1 MEKIKQKVIGV
12 LRERDGGTNVNRSSS
27 NGIAVGGGVGGGSA
41 VAVGSHQVGVGVAV
55 AIGVTQDNGN
65 GNDINGGVGG
75 NAPGPERNDA
85 HGHALLNNGSAAAA
99 GGAGI
104 AGAAVGVGGSGV
116 ASGAA
121 RTSVLSRPQTSKI
134 SALDLAGILN
144 TRRRLEW
151 TKEWLRKNQSEFLS
165 KENLLSELQSRKD
178 ECYHLNYFLAITE
191 SQFRYLVQ
199 KLDPIISQY
208 APQRK
213 KKSFSAE
220 ERLAITLKYLATGEV
235 HSCRNYCFRASKFV
249 INEMIANICLGFYEH
264 LKDQYVTLPKTD
276 EQWRN
281 AATDMERKHQLPQCV
296 GNLFMR
302 SIQLQNNV
310 SNNSSSSGGGGGGGG
325 GNNSDERK
333 RAIIFTAIVDADN
346 NFQYVKVERAA
357 NSRPNDIYNQTTA
370 VELIEQKMQALGA
383 RLEEQS
389 HDLPCGLS
397 YYLAGDAVLPST
409 SYLVSTRNVSKDSAV
424 YDALEQVNAHAE
436 QTMRILCNIFPI
448 LAQPLRVSEKHIGQV
463 VLGCVALYNFLRKT
477 DDSFRRNS
485 DNIVQQRG
493 GIEQPQH
500 AYVDS
505 EDIDDDCI
513 MLATEEEL
521 RERAEFTPSVGLT
534 TCFQTLCAQRGD
546 TSDGQAKRDWL
557 LNLPV
562 LGAQQQQHGNSNSNS
577 NSNSIGSSNS
587 NSSSSSSSIGS
598 GSGSGIGMG
607 LVGMVGGGNAAT
619 ANGGLY

>member
-1 MEKIKQKVIGV
+1 MDKIKLKVIGV
-12 LRERDGGTNVNRSSS
+12 LRERDGGTNVNRSS
-27 NGIAVGGGVGGGSA
+27 GVGGGGGG
-41 VAVGSHQVGVGVAV
+41 VVNGGHQVGVAV
-55 AIGVTQDNGN
+55 TIGVTQDNGDN
-65 GNDINGGVGG
+65 G
-75 NAPGPERNDA
+75 NAPGAERNDA
-85 HGHALLNNGSAAAA
+85 L
-99 GGAGI
+99 
-104 AGAAVGVGGSGV
+104 AVGVG
-116 ASGAA
+116 GAA

-151 TKEWLRKNQSEFLS
+151 TKEWLRKNQAEFLS
-165 KENLLSELQSRKD
+165 KENLLSELQSRKN

-199 KLDPIISQY
+199 KLEPIISQY

-264 LKDQYVTLPKTD
+264 LKDQYVQLPKTD

-281 AATDMERKHQLPQCV
+281 AATDMERKHNLPQCV

-302 SIQLQNNV
+302 SIQLQ
-310 SNNSSSSGGGGGGGG
+310 SNAAGGSGA
-325 GNNSDERK
+325 SDDRK
-333 RAIIFTAIVDADN
+333 RAPIIFTGIVDAEN
-346 NFQYVKVERAA
+346 NFQYVNVERAT

-370 VELIEQKMQALGA
+370 VELLESKMNAMETQAEPHCKG
-383 RLEEQS
+383 
-389 HDLPCGLS
+389 
-397 YYLAGDAVLPST
+397 YYFVGDAVLPAR
-409 SYLVSTRNVSKDSAV
+409 SYLVTTRNVTKDSPA
-424 YDALEQVNAHAE
+424 YEALEQVTAHAE
-436 QTMRILCNIFPI
+436 QTIRILCNMFPI
-448 LAQPLRVSEKHIGQV
+448 LAQPLRVSEKHICEV

-485 DNIVQQRG
+485 DSIVQQQR
-493 GIEQPQH
+493 EQQQL

-505 EDIDDDCI
+505 DDIDDDCI

-534 TCFQTLCAQRGD
+534 TCFQPLCPQRGD
-546 TSDGQAKRDWL
+546 TKEGLEKKNWL
-557 LNLPV
+557 QLLPLETV
-562 LGAQQQQHGNSNSNS
+562 Q
-577 NSNSIGSSNS
+577 
-587 NSSSSSSSIGS
+587 
-598 GSGSGIGMG
+598 
-607 LVGMVGGGNAAT
+607 
-619 ANGGLY
+619 NGGLY

>member
-1 MEKIKQKVIGV
+1 MEKIKLKVIGV
-12 LRERDGGTNVNRSSS
+12 LRERDGGTNVNRS
-27 NGIAVGGGVGGGSA
+27 GGVSA
-41 VAVGSHQVGVGVAV
+41 GVGSHQVGVGAVVAN
-55 AIGVTQDNGN
+55 GVTQDNSNGN
-65 GNDINGGVGG
+65 GNDNGNG
-75 NAPGPERNDA
+75 NAPGPERTDA
-85 HGHALLNNGSAAAA
+85 HALNAAS
-99 GGAGI
+99 GGATATG
-104 AGAAVGVGGSGV
+104 AG
-116 ASGAA
+116 GAA

-191 SQFRYLVQ
+191 SQFRYLVE
-199 KLDPIISQY
+199 KLEPIISQY

-276 EQWRN
+276 EQWRI
-281 AATDMERKHQLPQCV
+281 AATDMERKHNLPQCV

-302 SIQLQNNV
+302 SIQLQNSI
-310 SNNSSSSGGGGGGGG
+310 SN
-325 GNNSDERK
+325 DERK
-333 RAIIFTAIVDADN
+333 RATVIFTAIVDADN

-370 VELIEQKMQALGA
+370 VEHIEQKMQALEAKSEPHRKG
-383 RLEEQS
+383 
-389 HDLPCGLS
+389 

-409 SYLVSTRNVSKDSAV
+409 SYLVSTRLVAKESAAHA
-424 YDALEQVNAHAE
+424 ALEQINAHAE
-436 QTMRILCNIFPI
+436 QTLRILCNIFPI
-448 LAQPLRVSEKHIGQV
+448 LAQPLRVSEKHVNEV

-477 DDSFRRNS
+477 DESFRRNS
-485 DNIVQQRG
+485 DSIVQQRN
-493 GIEQPQH
+493 GIEQHQP
-500 AYVDS
+500 AYADG
-505 EDIDDDCI
+505 EDIDEDCI

-534 TCFQTLCAQRGD
+534 TCFQTLSAQRGD
-546 TSDGQAKRDWL
+546 TPEGQAKRDWL
-557 LNLPV
+557 LQLPIV
-562 LGAQQQQHGNSNSNS
+562 AAQQQN
-577 NSNSIGSSNS
+577 
-587 NSSSSSSSIGS
+587 
-598 GSGSGIGMG
+598 
-607 LVGMVGGGNAAT
+607 GNAAT
-619 ANGGLY
+619 NGGVY